1 MNRTTEIIRK
11 IESTLLVLQDSA
23 EHGNMDSTVYAD
35 VLGVIIEELDQLS
48 TLLSQK
54 ERAAA

>member
-1 MNRTTEIIRK
+1 MNRTTEIIKK

-23 EHGNMDSTVYAD
+23 EYGNMDSTVYAD
-35 VLGVIIEELDQLS
+35 VLGIVIEELDQLS

-54 ERAAA
+54 ERATA